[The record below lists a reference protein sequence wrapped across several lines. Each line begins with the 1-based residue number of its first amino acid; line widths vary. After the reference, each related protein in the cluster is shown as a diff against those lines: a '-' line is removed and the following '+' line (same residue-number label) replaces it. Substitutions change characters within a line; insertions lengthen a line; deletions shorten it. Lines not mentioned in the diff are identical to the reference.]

1 MVLEVGNLEP
11 EFHEDGNE
19 GLKNLFRVS
28 KHSARVPMTAICSSE
43 RPHHG
48 ITAASYPA
56 GMSRQHIFLV
66 DSMLSHDIIGSPC
79 RAHKEICSL

>member
-28 KHSARVPMTAICSSE
+28 EHLARVLMTAPW
-43 RPHHG
+43 RGPHHS
-48 ITAASYPA
+48 IIAASYPA
-56 GMSRQHIFLV
+56 GMSRHAFF
-66 DSMLSHDIIGSPC
+66 
-79 RAHKEICSL
+79 